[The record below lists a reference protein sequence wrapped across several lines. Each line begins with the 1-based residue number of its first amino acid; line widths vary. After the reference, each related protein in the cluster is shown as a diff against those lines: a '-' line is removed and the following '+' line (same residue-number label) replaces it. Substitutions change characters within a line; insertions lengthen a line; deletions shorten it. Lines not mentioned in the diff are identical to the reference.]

1 MKKKRTPNAPFPL
14 YATMFGLTFILF
26 AILSFALTLPYNLL
40 FSNEVLKE
48 SFGTNLLSILI
59 DLFEILAYAA
69 GATLLIYAA
78 FRPFSAATVWGLG
91 GLFALTSVLRY
102 AMELIGAWILYGTK
116 NFLYNILEPTL
127 FNLFPYVCL
136 DLAFVLLS
144 VILALSLSDH
154 YYRKKA
160 VLSKASVLFQN
171 DETLPT
177 VEGLYP
183 FQRVLNLKNPIQLCA
198 FILGLVLVAANVISN
213 LLFDVNYLI
222 NAITVSFLDVLSM
235 VGSYAYSVMI
245 GIVFYGAYMLLFQ
258 FLFQYRNKAAKK

>member
-1 MKKKRTPNAPFPL
+1 MKKKRTPNAPLSL
-14 YATMFGLTFILF
+14 YMTMLGLTFILF
-26 AILSFALTLPYNLL
+26 AILCFALTLPYNML
-40 FSNEVLKE
+40 FGNEVLKD
-48 SFGTNLLSILI
+48 SFGTNLLAILI

-69 GATLLIYAA
+69 GAVLLIYAA

-102 AMELIGAWILYGTK
+102 VMELAGAWILYGTK

-144 VILALSLSDH
+144 LILALSISDR
-154 YYRKKA
+154 YYRQKA

-171 DETLPT
+171 DGSLPT
-177 VEGLYP
+177 IEGIYP
-183 FQRVLNLKNPIQLCA
+183 FQCVLNLKNPIQLCA
-198 FILGLVLVAANVISN
+198 GILGLILIAANVVSN

-222 NAITVSFLDVLSM
+222 NAISVSFLDILSM
-235 VGSYAYSVMI
+235 AGSYAYSVMI
-245 GIVFYGAYMLLFQ
+245 GVIFYGACMLLFQ
-258 FLFQYRNKAAKK
+258 FLFKYRNKASKK